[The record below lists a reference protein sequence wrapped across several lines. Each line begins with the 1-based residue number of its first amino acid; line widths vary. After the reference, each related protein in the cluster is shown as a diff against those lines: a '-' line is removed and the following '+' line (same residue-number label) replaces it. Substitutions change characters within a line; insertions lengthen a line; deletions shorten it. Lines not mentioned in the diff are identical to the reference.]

1 MILIIGGAYQGKLDY
16 AKTIRNLSEND
27 IFTCT
32 DGEIPFEKPCIRHI
46 EDFCL
51 HCVQK
56 GIEPL
61 DYFAAHREA
70 WQNSILICRDIFCG
84 VVPVD
89 PMDREWRQAT
99 ARLCQYLAK
108 RADEVVRLFCGL
120 EQKLK

>member
-32 DGEIPFEKPCIRHI
+32 DGEISFEKPCIRHI

-56 GIEPL
+56 GIEPM
-61 DYFAAHREA
+61 DYFSEHREA

-84 VVPVD
+84 VVPID
-89 PMDREWRQAT
+89 PVDREWRQAT
-99 ARLCQYLAK
+99 ARLCQYLSREAFQVS
-108 RADEVVRLFCGL
+108 RIFCGL
-120 EQKLK
+120 EQRLK